1 MTDIKDRPAKLTGT
15 VIDAASRRPIAGAKV
30 TINRQGFAVD
40 SDRNGNFMF
49 DKLERGKTILIAVTR
64 KGYKQASVTYKAN
77 MEQDQT
83 VSVKMGPV
91 GGFAKG
97 A

>member
-15 VIDAASRRPIAGAKV
+15 VIDAASRRPISGAKV
-30 TINRQGFAVD
+30 AINRQGFSVD
-40 SDRNGNFMF
+40 TDRNGNFIF
-49 DKLERGKTILIAVTR
+49 DGLERGKVITISCTK
-64 KGYKQASVTYKAN
+64 KGYKQASITYRAT

-83 VSVKMGPV
+83 LSIKLGPV
-91 GGFAKG
+91 GGFARS